1 MRTTTVLCPFVA
13 LAPLLL
19 SFGATAAEEE
29 SIPGVD
35 SQYGTV
41 EVSGGARLQT
51 IIATPEG
58 DAAPRHPL
66 LFTQWV
72 SCGSLAYR
80 EGSNSR
86 EILAALAR
94 ESGLALVRV
103 ERSALADGPACAELD
118 FDTEFAHYVDAFTAL
133 LGSPR
138 IDSSR
143 VFVYGSSLGSN
154 TAALLAQ
161 ELRRRGYELGGVIVS
176 GGGGVTYLERM
187 LAFERHYLERRPGDV
202 SPAARHREFLD
213 RARFHYEYLVNRR
226 HPDAV
231 AGDSDAMGRVRSD
244 ILGMSATDH
253 YGRPF
258 SWHQQLA
265 AKNFLAA
272 WADIGA
278 PVLVIFNEFDQ
289 FESRH
294 GHALIADTVNRLRPG
309 TATFVERAGIGHSD
323 NRYPSV
329 ESAYA
334 FEDGEPD
341 WRGSVDIMLGWLRAH
356 RPVRE

>member
-1 MRTTTVLCPFVA
+1 MTKTTVSRSFAMLAAVLLPFA
-13 LAPLLL
+13 
-19 SFGATAAEEE
+19 ATAAEEE

-35 SQYGTV
+35 SEYGTV
-41 EVSGGARLQT
+41 EVSSGASLQT
-51 IIATPEG
+51 IVAAPEG
-58 DAAPRHPL
+58 DSAPRHPL

-72 SCGSLAYR
+72 SCGPLAYR

-103 ERSALADGPACAELD
+103 ERSALAGGPACAELD
-118 FDTEFAHYVDAFTAL
+118 FDTELAHYVDAFTML
-133 LGSPR
+133 LESPR

-143 VFVYGSSLGSN
+143 VYVYGSSLGSN
-154 TAALLAQ
+154 TAALLAR
-161 ELRRRGYELGGVIVS
+161 ELERRGYALGGVIVS

-202 SPAARHREFLD
+202 SAAERHREFLD
-213 RARFHYEYLVNRR
+213 RMRFQYEYLVNRR

-231 AGDSDAMGRVRSD
+231 AEDSEAMSRVRND
-244 ILGMSATDH
+244 ILGMSSTDH

-258 SWHQQLA
+258 AWHQQLA
-265 AKNFLAA
+265 EKNFLAA
-272 WADIGA
+272 WADIDA

-294 GHALIADTVNRLRPG
+294 GHALIAATVNRLRPG

-323 NRYPSV
+323 NRYPNV

-334 FEDGEPD
+334 FEGGEPA
-341 WRGSVDIMLGWLRAH
+341 WRGSVDIMLEWLEEQFSGGR
-356 RPVRE
+356 

>member
-1 MRTTTVLCPFVA
+1 MTSVFRALVLPA
-13 LAPLLL
+13 ALLL
-19 SFGATAAEEE
+19 SLGSSAAGEE

-35 SQYGTV
+35 SHYETV
-41 EVSGGARLQT
+41 EVSSGASLQT
-51 IIATPEG
+51 IVTAPEG
-58 DAAPRHPL
+58 DAAARYPL

-103 ERSALADGPACAELD
+103 ERSALLDGPACAELD

-133 LGSPR
+133 LESPR

-154 TAALLAQ
+154 TAALLAR
-161 ELRRRGYELGGVIVS
+161 ELGRRGHTLGGVIVS

-187 LAFERHYLERRPGDV
+187 LAFEQRYLERRPGDV
-202 SPAARHREFLD
+202 TPAARHREFLD
-213 RARFHYEYLVNRR
+213 RTRFNYEYLVNRR

-231 AGDSDAMGRVRSD
+231 AQDSDAMARVRND

-258 SWHQQLA
+258 AWHQQLA
-265 AKNFLAA
+265 EKNFLAA
-272 WADIGA
+272 WAEVDA

-309 TATFVERAGIGHSD
+309 TATFVERTGIGHSD

-334 FEDGEPD
+334 FEDGEPA
-341 WRGSVDIMLGWLRAH
+341 WRDSVDIMLRWLGERS
-356 RPVRE
+356 PVRR

>member
-1 MRTTTVLCPFVA
+1 MRMKMKIA
-13 LAPLLL
+13 LRPLATLAALML
-19 SFGATAAEEE
+19 SFGVTAAEEE

-35 SQYGTV
+35 SHYGTV
-41 EVSGGARLQT
+41 DVSSGASLQT
-51 IIATPEG
+51 IVATADG
-58 DAAPRHPL
+58 DAAPRYPL

-103 ERSALADGPACAELD
+103 ERSALAGGPACAELD
-118 FDTEFAHYVDAFTAL
+118 FDTELAHYVDAFTAL
-133 LGSPR
+133 LESPP

-154 TAALLAQ
+154 TAALLAR
-161 ELRRRGYELGGVIVS
+161 ELERRGFTLGGVIVS

-202 SPAARHREFLD
+202 SPAARHQEFLD

-231 AGDSDAMGRVRSD
+231 AGDSDAMARVRND

-253 YGRPF
+253 YGRPYA
-258 SWHQQLA
+258 WHQQLA

-272 WADIGA
+272 WADIDA

-294 GHALIADTVNRLRPG
+294 GHALIADTVNRRRPG

-323 NRYPSV
+323 NRYPNV

-334 FEDGEPD
+334 FEEGEPD
-341 WRGSVDIMLGWLRAH
+341 WRGSVDIMLEWLEER
-356 RPVRE
+356 

>member
-1 MRTTTVLCPFVA
+1 MRMTTVFRSFGA
-13 LAPLLL
+13 FAALLL
-19 SFGATAAEEE
+19 SCGATAADRE
-29 SIPGVD
+29 SMPGVD
-35 SQYGTV
+35 SLYRTV
-41 EVSGGARLQT
+41 EVSSGASLQT
-51 IIATPEG
+51 IIAAPD
-58 DAAPRHPL
+58 DAATPRHPL

-72 SCGSLAYR
+72 SCGPLAYR

-103 ERSALADGPACAELD
+103 ERSALAGGPACADLD

-133 LGSPR
+133 LESPR

-154 TAALLAQ
+154 TAALLAR
-161 ELRRRGYELGGVIVS
+161 ELERRGFTLGGVIVS

-202 SPAARHREFLD
+202 LPAARHREFLD

-231 AGDSDAMGRVRSD
+231 AGDSDAMARVRND

-258 SWHQQLA
+258 AWHQQLA

-272 WADIGA
+272 WAGIAA

-323 NRYPSV
+323 NRYPNV

-341 WRGSVDIMLGWLRAH
+341 WRGSVDIMLGWLEERVAAE
-356 RPVRE
+356 P